1 MIANSLITQVIT
13 LVIALAIVFTFI
25 QPTFAKIQST
35 QEEIKVLQAERA
47 TVESVN
53 VKLNQLITE
62 RNRIA
67 ERDVRRLLNYL
78 PEKLDEI
85 KVLRDI
91 EIITKTPGIS
101 LNASALKYNSQGSNS
116 GSNRQ
121 PSTTGV
127 REHNFSLTLMTSYEH
142 LKTFLLLLEANNYPL
157 EVGSLKVST
166 AEGGL
171 LNVNLEL
178 VTYSRK

>member
-1 MIANSLITQVIT
+1 MIANSLITQALTI
-13 LVIALAIVFTFI
+13 VIALAIVFTYI

-35 QEEIKVLQAERA
+35 QEEIKVLRAERV

-67 ERDVRRLLNYL
+67 ERDIRRLLNYL
-78 PEKLDEI
+78 PDKVDEI

-91 EIITKTPGIS
+91 EIMTKTPGLS
-101 LNASALKYNSQGSNS
+101 LNASALKYNTSGT
-116 GSNRQ
+116 GSNRA
-121 PSTTGV
+121 PTANTSLK
-127 REHNFSLTLMTSYEH
+127 EHIFSLTMLTSYEH
-142 LKTFLLLLEANNYPL
+142 LKTFLLLLEANHYPL
-157 EVGSLKVST
+157 EVGSLRVSP

-178 VTYSRK
+178 VTYSRN